1 MLFIYNLIIF
11 SGISILICASG
22 LSNIV
27 MAADFTINS
36 AQTTENGGNTLDGSD
51 MITVTTAG
59 SISITSGSGIET
71 SGDYNTVLVN
81 GSISTTGIMMETT
94 TKSISLVKSKSPAPV
109 QTHFSL
115 RLPITT
121 QLLCKKVP

>member
-1 MLFIYNLIIF
+1 MLLNYKFHIF
-11 SGISILICASG
+11 TAISILFSALG

-51 MITVTTAG
+51 MITVTTTG

-71 SGDYNTVLVN
+71 SGDYNTVL
-81 GSISTTGIMMETT
+81 
-94 TKSISLVKSKSPAPV
+94 
-109 QTHFSL
+109 
-115 RLPITT
+115 
-121 QLLCKKVP
+121 